1 MGFFW
6 TIVTLVI
13 ALGLAW
19 RYLGSYMAAV
29 FDGRVHFLAW
39 AERPV
44 YGMLGTGPKHEQ
56 TWQRYASSM
65 IIFSA
70 VSLGFTYLI
79 IRIQGSLP
87 LNPQHLGAVTPALSF
102 NTAASFLTNTNWQN
116 YGGEETMSYF
126 SQIGALTFQQFLSPA
141 VGIAVAI
148 AMVRGF
154 SRRNSPTIG
163 NFWVDMTRCIL
174 YILLPIAFVAGIIF
188 VASGGVQTLAGP
200 ATITDG
206 LNGVTQ
212 TIARGPIA
220 FMEAIKQ
227 LGTNGGGFLDQNSST
242 TFENPTALTNW
253 LSIFLLLSIPFAL
266 TYTFGKMV
274 GSIRHGAALLAA
286 MVLIFGSWVA
296 FTSYAEHQGNPA
308 VVAAGVTQHNT
319 GNTEG
324 KEVRFG
330 DTTTAL
336 FGVASTNTSTGSAD
350 ASYDSFTPIGGF
362 GLLTGMMLGEVTP
375 GGTGSGMY
383 TILIYAIIAVFI
395 GGLMIGRTPEYLGKK
410 IQSREVKLAG
420 FAALVM
426 PITVLVLTGIAVSIH
441 AGRVGPL
448 NGGPHGFT
456 EILYGLTSQGNNNGS
471 AFGGLTGNSAFY
483 NVIGAIDMLIG
494 RFGIMVPC
502 LALGGIL
509 AAKNVVPVSLGTFR
523 TDNTMFVGLTIG
535 VIIIIGGLTFFPAIA
550 LGPLVEAFS
559 HKFWAGNTGLI
570 GPVLQ
575 HLSLGKFL

>member
-1 MGFFW
+1 MGFAL
-6 TIVTLVI
+6 TIITLVV
-13 ALGLAW
+13 ALGITW

-29 FDGRVHFLAW
+29 FDGRVHYLAW

-44 YGMLGTGPKHEQ
+44 YRLLGTSPEQ
-56 TWQRYASSM
+56 EQSWKRYAASM
-65 IIFSA
+65 VIFSA
-70 VSLGFTYLI
+70 VSVGATYLI

-87 LNPQHLGAVTPALSF
+87 LNPQHMAAVKPALSF
-102 NTAASFLTNTNWQN
+102 NTATSFLTNTNWQN
-116 YGGEETMSYF
+116 YGGETTMSYF
-126 SQIGALTFQQFLSPA
+126 SQIGALTFQQFVSPA

-154 SRRNSPTIG
+154 QRRNSPTIG
-163 NFWVDMTRCIL
+163 NFWVDITRCIL

-188 VASGGVQTLAGP
+188 VGQGAVQTLAGT
-200 ATITDG
+200 ASFSDS

-212 TIARGPIA
+212 TIARGPIG
-220 FMEAIKQ
+220 FMESIKQ
-227 LGTNGGGFLDQNSST
+227 LGTNGGGFLDQNSAT

-253 LSIFLLLSIPFAL
+253 LSIFLLLCIPFAL

-324 KEVRFG
+324 KESEFG
-330 DTTTAL
+330 DTSTAL

-410 IQSREVKLAG
+410 IQAKEVKLAG
-420 FAALVM
+420 LGSLVM
-426 PITVLVLTGIAVSIH
+426 PMIVLIIVGVAVSIH
-441 AGRVGPL
+441 AGR
-448 NGGPHGFT
+448 
-456 EILYGLTSQGNNNGS
+456 
-471 AFGGLTGNSAFY
+471 
-483 NVIGAIDMLIG
+483 IG
-494 RFGIMVPC
+494 
-502 LALGGIL
+502 
-509 AAKNVVPVSLGTFR
+509 
-523 TDNTMFVGLTIG
+523 
-535 VIIIIGGLTFFPAIA
+535 
-550 LGPLVEAFS
+550 
-559 HKFWAGNTGLI
+559 
-570 GPVLQ
+570 
-575 HLSLGKFL
+575 